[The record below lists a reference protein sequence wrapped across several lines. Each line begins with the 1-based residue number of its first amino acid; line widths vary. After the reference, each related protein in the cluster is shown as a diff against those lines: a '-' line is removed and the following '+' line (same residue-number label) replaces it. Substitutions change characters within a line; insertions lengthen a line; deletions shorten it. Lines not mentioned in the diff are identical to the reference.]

1 MKKGRESEEKMYI
14 LIVST
19 VLCSVVLYCICYI
32 KLEKNETIHS
42 DIISPMIKKL
52 GDNEEITKDVLKY
65 LNNTSTT
72 IEKNSDKN
80 VKASFYNCNNDKIII
95 KDTED
100 LEDCSR
106 VVHISHECV
115 HSIQNKKLLKSH
127 FIISNIQILYFLGIF
142 IYFFYNKNMEL
153 RFNLLIIQLFIFI
166 ATFFMKIVLE
176 SDATYRAVIVS
187 TGYLKEKIGS
197 ENSEIFRK
205 TIEEKLYKIVPI
217 SYIGLHMQGAI
228 LLLIAQIGAVLI

>member
-1 MKKGRESEEKMYI
+1 MYI

-19 VLCSVVLYCICYI
+19 VLCSAVLYCLCYA
-32 KLEKNETIHS
+32 KLETNETIHNK
-42 DIISPMIKKL
+42 IISPMIKKI
-52 GDNEEITKDVLKY
+52 GDNEVIAKDVLKY
-65 LNNTSTT
+65 LNNNTT
-72 IEKNSDKN
+72 EVEKNSDKN
-80 VKASFYNCNNDKIII
+80 VKASFYNCNNDKIVI

-106 VVHISHECV
+106 IVHISHECV

-142 IYFFYNKNMEL
+142 IYFFYNRNMDV

-176 SDATYRAVIVS
+176 SDATYRAVNVS
-187 TGYLKEKIGS
+187 VGYLREKIGV
-197 ENSEIFRK
+197 ENSEIFK
-205 TIEEKLYKIVPI
+205 NTIEEKLYKLVPI
-217 SYIGLHMQGAI
+217 SYIGLYMQGAI